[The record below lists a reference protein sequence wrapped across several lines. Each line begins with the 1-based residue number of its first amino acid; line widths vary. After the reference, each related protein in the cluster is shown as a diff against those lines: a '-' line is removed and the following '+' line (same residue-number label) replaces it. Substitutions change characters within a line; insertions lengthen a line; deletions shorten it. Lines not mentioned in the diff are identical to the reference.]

1 MTRFGWLMVTY
12 FWLLAIGASA
22 FIRPTPRLLWN
33 VTASTP
39 TGLYFLQPVRT
50 PQVGDLVAVMPPEP
64 IAHFL
69 AEGGYLP
76 QRVPLLKHVAA
87 LPGDT
92 VCRTGHL
99 ITIDG
104 IVIGEARD
112 RDSRGR
118 GLPVWS
124 GCRVLDDGEIFLMNR
139 HPDSLDGRYFGP
151 LPAASIIGRAVPLWT
166 SDHPEFPFHP

>member
-12 FWLLAIGASA
+12 FSVLAIGASA
-22 FIRPTPRLLWN
+22 FHHPTPRLLWN

-39 TGLYFLQPVRT
+39 TGLYAVQPMRVLH
-50 PQVGDLVAVMPPEP
+50 VGDLVAVLPPEP
-64 IAHFL
+64 VGHFL
-69 AEGGYLP
+69 ADGGYLP

-87 LPGDT
+87 LAGDT

-99 ITIDG
+99 IIIDG
-104 IVIGEARD
+104 IVMGEARD

-118 GLPVWS
+118 GLPMWN
-124 GCRVLDDGEIFLMNR
+124 GCHSLTDGEIFLMNQ

-166 SDHPEFPFHP
+166 GEHEFSSHP

>member
-1 MTRFGWLMVTY
+1 MTRFGWLMITY
-12 FWLLAIGASA
+12 FWLLAIGASV
-22 FIRPTPRLLWN
+22 FHHPTPRLLWN
-33 VTASTP
+33 ATASTP
-39 TGLYFLQPVRT
+39 TGLYAVQPVRVLH
-50 PQVGDLVAVMPPEP
+50 VGDLVAVMPPEP
-64 IAHFL
+64 VARFL
-69 AEGGYLP
+69 ADGGYLP

-87 LPGDT
+87 LPGDI
-92 VCRTGHL
+92 VCRSGHL

-124 GCRVLDDGEIFLMNR
+124 GCRVLADGEVFLMNR

-166 SDHPEFPFHP
+166 NDRNEFPFHS